1 MKCKYC
7 GKNISKN
14 KNFWIT
20 INNDGSLQG
29 MEDQIFFCNKNCFTP
44 WKTNYLRQKSKQK
57 KVSYKANLLE
67 NPTRKASDDDLLGI
81 FKTLSKTQKDE
92 MLLHMFA
99 ICYAK
104 SDKTVGGIIAEIDSL
119 KKLRKEHKTFEISDF

>member
-29 MEDQIFFCNKNCFTP
+29 MEDQIFFCNKNCFKP
-44 WKTNYLRQKSKQK
+44 WKTNYLRQKSRQK
-57 KVSYKANLLE
+57 KANYKEKLLE
-67 NPTRKASDDDLLGI
+67 IPEKKA
-81 FKTLSKTQKDE
+81 T
-92 MLLHMFA
+92 
-99 ICYAK
+99 YAK
-104 SDKTVGGIIAEIDSL
+104 KTKKKIFFEDSGT
-119 KKLRKEHKTFEISDF
+119 RED